1 MSQLGV
7 WWRGLAVDLISV
19 WEHQTIL
26 LGFVSGLEDLT
37 TFEIPLLLW
46 SGPMA
51 GGLTHLFL
59 SLSLLS
65 PTHIHVYSRTNLCSF
80 HGLAKPN
87 RRYRLG
93 VDRYP
98 KNPCF
103 AGPSSPI
110 DTSISW
116 QRIAANYRKW
126 TSHPR
131 RFRTLKKSSSNPC
144 VRIESWTG
152 SLERTG

>member
-1 MSQLGV
+1 MENVAAGCLVARFSCRLDKCLGASGYSSGICLWTRRPDYLGDSIIFVV
-7 WWRGLAVDLISV
+7 W
-19 WEHQTIL
+19 TN
-26 LGFVSGLEDLT
+26 
-37 TFEIPLLLW
+37 
-46 SGPMA
+46 
-51 GGLTHLFL
+51 GGRTYSSL
-59 SLSLLS
+59 SLSLQ
-65 PTHIHVYSRTNLCSF
+65 HIYTYIHAQTLIF

-87 RRYRLG
+87 RRYHLG

-103 AGPSSPI
+103 AGPSSLI
-110 DTSISW
+110 DTSTSW